1 MKKILT
7 FIITI
12 ICCIF
17 SLFGLVACDNQENS
31 PENSHI
37 HTWKSSWSMDKTY
50 HWKDCENCLE
60 KDSKSI
66 HNFNGNSCY
75 CGYTKND
82 ENNNENSSSEV
93 VGTEGLQYFPLS
105 DNTYAV
111 GIGNACYLQTIVIP
125 SSYNN
130 KPVTTLIDNGFTS
143 STVETIELPTTIINL
158 GNYTFENCENLKN
171 ITIPN
176 NVTCIGNS
184 LFAGCVNLNSITL

>member
-37 HTWKSSWSMDKTY
+37 HTWKSPWSMDKTY

-60 KDSKSI
+60 KDSKSTHI
-66 HNFNGNSCY
+66 FDGNSCY

-82 ENNNENSSSEV
+82 TNSNNGGSNDTNNETTSFLTINNDSTAIKQKNTNNKISLIVENNREIFKFNNFF
-93 VGTEGLQYFPLS
+93 L
-105 DNTYAV
+105 
-111 GIGNACYLQTIVIP
+111 IP
-125 SSYNN
+125 
-130 KPVTTLIDNGFTS
+130 
-143 STVETIELPTTIINL
+143 
-158 GNYTFENCENLKN
+158 
-171 ITIPN
+171 
-176 NVTCIGNS
+176 
-184 LFAGCVNLNSITL
+184 ITLL